1 MLPGPWMQ
9 EGFKVGRLHVA
20 TLMKRREIRASYRKP
35 NTSKSAPEHKIYHYR
50 KLPINVSAVPA
61 PLIVRISDG

>member
-1 MLPGPWMQ
+1 MQ

-35 NTSKSAPEHKIYHYR
+35 NTSKSAPEHKIYHYLLR

-61 PLIVRISDG
+61 PLIVQISDG